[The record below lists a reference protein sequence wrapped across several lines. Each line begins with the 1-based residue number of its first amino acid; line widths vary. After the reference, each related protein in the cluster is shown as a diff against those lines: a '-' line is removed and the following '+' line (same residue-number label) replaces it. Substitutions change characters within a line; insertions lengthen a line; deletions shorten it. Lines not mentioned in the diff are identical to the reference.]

1 MSKADFNNY
10 VEHSKR
16 NTHNNITNKG
26 SIAYMSKE
34 NVKEF
39 NKAIEKKVF
48 NSSGVGRPYAFES
61 VEKLEED
68 LMEYF
73 DACREYDMMPTK
85 VSMALWLGCDED
97 TINNHANNSNSPFF
111 GVFKRVNE
119 YLHSLM
125 QSGTLAGDINPV
137 TYIFLSKNYYGMKD
151 DKNITV
157 TPATSDSLTNSQETM
172 DAIQKQIEEENV
184 PNAEFTEH

>member
-10 VEHSKR
+10 VERSKK

-48 NSSGVGRPYAFES
+48 NSSGVGRPYAFKS
-61 VEKLEED
+61 VEKLEND

-73 DACREYDMMPTK
+73 NACRECDMMPTK

-97 TINNHANNSNSPFF
+97 TINNHANNPNSPFF
-111 GVFKRVNE
+111 GTFKRVNE

-172 DAIQKQIEEENV
+172 DAIQKQIEEENI
-184 PNAEFTEH
+184 PNAEFKEK